1 MKYLIEYRDDKPMS
15 QGGHDFI
22 TFEGAVPTSEEGVFQ
37 AFDEAAVYDVDAVLV
52 TQISDDA
59 PARDVTADMLHAYVE
74 YLIDGLGVEQCPFKP
89 AQEYFD
95 EVEK

>member
-1 MKYLIEYRDDKPMS
+1 MKYLIEYRDDRPLS

-22 TFEGAVPTSEEGVFQ
+22 AFEGPVPTTEADVFQ
-37 AFDEAAVYDVDAVLV
+37 SFDEAAVYGVTGVLV

-59 PARDVTADMLHAYVE
+59 PARDVTDAMLCVYVA
-74 YLIDGLGVEQCPFKP
+74 YLIDGLGMVQCPFIP